1 MSVAD
6 SEQSVLSKAELQRL
20 IASDNPKISFKKPTN
35 KRRECWTN
43 YSQIYHENNPQD
55 YIMCL
60 QCKSVLRWAKDHGTR
75 VMTPHNCSKPK
86 PVSTTPSRQRTISSY
101 CEQPSLSKEC
111 SSIQKR
117 ITETCVEY
125 CAVDGRPFESVAGSG
140 FQKLAKQLIYAGAT
154 LGTSINSSELLPHPS
169 TISRNVEHVYLNL
182 KKQLISLCA
191 PLECFCITCDFWTAK
206 ITAYDFET
214 QAINLRAFVN
224 KILQEYGL
232 YLNDDIFIVTDN
244 ENKMKSAFKD
254 DCVRVGCS
262 AHYLNKILQHAFTNN
277 NTMCDAVQLLFKSV
291 RAIVTYILLSDEHKK
306 NYLKVDRDNLESIC
320 KYLKQF
326 HDIIE
331 KLSCEKSPT
340 IHLVVPYKQFLINL
354 SIINE
359 NDDQLIIPLKNY
371 IAKELPDYWIMKDIL
386 FIATILHPNLKSFNH
401 TPHQKYYA
409 EALLKSEFDKYH
421 DLQQRP
427 SSSNNNNKKRKQI
440 HEHKRANLASK
451 LDDIFDL
458 ASSPNKSQDETE
470 TKTEF
475 DKYIQDNTKIDK
487 DMNLLI
493 YWKNNE
499 STYPTL
505 AKIAKRILSIPA
517 TNTSVERLFSDSG
530 NTITNRRTRLQTSKV
545 NQLLFIRRNLQLL
558 RELLPQ
564 SVEQI
569 QKRKKS
575 TTSTTPMK
583 KRKYSRGEDN
593 DKDVSQE
600 DDDIDVSQ
608 EDDDNDLSQEYDKN
622 DEIQDELDNA
632 TLEYDD
638 EKENHIYDD

>member
-206 ITAYDFET
+206 ITGVHYGGISLHYIDEELYTLQWSIFDVSFIFESFFYE
-214 QAINLRAFVN
+214 LP
-224 KILQEYGL
+224 
-232 YLNDDIFIVTDN
+232 
-244 ENKMKSAFKD
+244 
-254 DCVRVGCS
+254 
-262 AHYLNKILQHAFTNN
+262 
-277 NTMCDAVQLLFKSV
+277 SV
-291 RAIVTYILLSDEHKK
+291 LSDEHKK

-440 HEHKRANLASK
+440 HEHKRANLAST

>member
-206 ITAYDFET
+206 ITG
-214 QAINLRAFVN
+214 VH
-224 KILQEYGL
+224 YGGISL
-232 YLNDDIFIVTDN
+232 
-244 ENKMKSAFKD
+244 
-254 DCVRVGCS
+254 
-262 AHYLNKILQHAFTNN
+262 HYIDEEFFFYELP
-277 NTMCDAVQLLFKSV
+277 SV
-291 RAIVTYILLSDEHKK
+291 LSDEHKK

-440 HEHKRANLASK
+440 HEHKRANLAST